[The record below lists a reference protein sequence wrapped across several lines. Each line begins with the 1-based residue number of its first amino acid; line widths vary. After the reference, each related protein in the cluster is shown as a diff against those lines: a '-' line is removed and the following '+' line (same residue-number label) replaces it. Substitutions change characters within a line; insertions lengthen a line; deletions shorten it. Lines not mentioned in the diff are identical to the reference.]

1 VDLPKQTPALY
12 TENEWPNFK
21 EYIVAVEEE
30 EWDKDNMN
38 KLGGPLK
45 RNLKP

>member
-1 VDLPKQTPALY
+1 VDLPKQISALY
-12 TENEWPNFK
+12 TENEW
-21 EYIVAVEEE
+21 EE
-30 EWDKDNMN
+30 EWDKNRKNMN

>member
-1 VDLPKQTPALY
+1 VDLPKQTLELY

-30 EWDKDNMN
+30 EWDKN
-38 KLGGPLK
+38 
-45 RNLKP
+45 RTT